1 LAAKIA
7 HDTLTAVRQIF
18 ITVKI
23 ISMVFIV
30 IPHIFLLDYRIT
42 GSEKQQ
48 RWFLNLKILKGEKK
62 DGY

>member
-1 LAAKIA
+1 MDL
-7 HDTLTAVRQIF
+7 L
-18 ITVKI
+18 
-23 ISMVFIV
+23 MVFIV